1 MSKLIYTNGNVTVT
15 VTNPTSKEVK
25 TIEKIVST
33 MTRKPRLT
41 TTKTKFNLTKVKLKK
56 DGTPDARAN
65 NKGRHKSIVKAAK

>member
-41 TTKTKFNLTKVKLKK
+41 TTKTKFNLTKVNLKLKK
-56 DGTPDARAN
+56 DGTPDAR
-65 NKGRHKSIVKAAK
+65 HKSIVKAAK